1 MMSSQNPSTP
11 VKVPSSAANYTA
23 ATQDQDLR
31 SQINALLIKEGHVS
45 KIQESLLH
53 ALHAHQSNWPTVVQA
68 HALSLLRS
76 GEVTSFPAL
85 MRRVLEDVRQDT
97 ALGPGAANNN
107 NNNNSANGS
116 SRPATN
122 GAAEENGTPAANGKK
137 GDPNGTNGAA
147 ARQSLAVPQAVVD
160 EALRITRECLDLV
173 CEIDET
179 GAT

>member
-1 MMSSQNPSTP
+1 MSSQNPSTP

-53 ALHAHQSNWPTVVQA
+53 ALHAHQSNWPSVIQA

-97 ALGPGAANNN
+97 ALGPSANNT
-107 NNNNSANGS
+107 NGN

-122 GAAEENGTPAANGKK
+122 GATEENGTPLANGKK
-137 GDPNGTNGAA
+137 ADSNGSNGAA
-147 ARQSLAVPQAVVD
+147 ARQSLAVPQTVVD

>member
-1 MMSSQNPSTP
+1 MSSQNPSTP

-53 ALHAHQSNWPTVVQA
+53 ALHAHQSNWPTVIQA

-85 MRRVLEDVRQDT
+85 MRRVLEDVREDT
-97 ALGPGAANNN
+97 ALGPSANNT
-107 NNNNSANGS
+107 NGS
-116 SRPATN
+116 SKPATN
-122 GAAEENGTPAANGKK
+122 GATEENGTPLANGKK
-137 GDPNGTNGAA
+137 GDSNGTNGAA
-147 ARQSLAVPQAVVD
+147 ARQSLAVPQTVVD

>member
-1 MMSSQNPSTP
+1 MSSQNPSTP

-45 KIQESLLH
+45 NFLPPNRIQDSLLH
-53 ALHAHQSNWPTVVQA
+53 ALHAHQSNWPTTIQA

-97 ALGPGAANNN
+97 ALGPT
-107 NNNNSANGS
+107 S
-116 SRPATN
+116 TN
-122 GAAEENGTPAANGKK
+122 GNPKSVNGTTTEENGTPVANGKK
-137 GDPNGTNGAA
+137 AETNGTKGNAATA
-147 ARQSLAVPQAVVD
+147 ARPSLAVPQTIVD
-160 EALRITRECLDLV
+160 EALKVTRECLESV
-173 CEIDET
+173 CEIEED

>member
-1 MMSSQNPSTP
+1 MSSQNPSTP
-11 VKVPSSAANYTA
+11 VKVPSSAANYTP

-53 ALHAHQSNWPTVVQA
+53 ALHAHQSNWPTVIQA

-97 ALGPGAANNN
+97 ALGPGPSNT
-107 NNNNSANGS
+107 NGN

-122 GAAEENGTPAANGKK
+122 GAAEENGTPLANGKK
-137 GDPNGTNGAA
+137 GDSNASNGAP
-147 ARQSLAVPQAVVD
+147 ARQSLAVPQTVVD